1 MTYATCR
8 RCGAQLAEPKLG
20 TNIECTSCHAV
31 YSVKTRTQAF
41 DGAPHCCYCG
51 AELDDEALR
60 AKTRIVLQGGKT
72 LHRWVCSAC
81 RSPNGPPLRL
91 ASSAPSPTGQ

>member
-20 TNIECTSCHAV
+20 TKIECTSCHAV

-41 DGAPHCCYCG
+41 DGAPHCGYCG

-60 AKTRIVLQGGKT
+60 AQT

-81 RSPNGPPLRL
+81 RYPQR
-91 ASSAPSPTGQ
+91 PTP